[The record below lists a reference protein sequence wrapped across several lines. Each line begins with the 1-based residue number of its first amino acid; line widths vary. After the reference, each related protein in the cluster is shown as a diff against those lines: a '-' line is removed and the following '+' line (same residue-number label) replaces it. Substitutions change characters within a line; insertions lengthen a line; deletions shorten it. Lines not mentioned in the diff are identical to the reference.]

1 MADAQ
6 FPALDA
12 LATWMRANG
21 VRRAHLRYGE
31 PLGQAGDAPLD
42 EAELEFWSPNA
53 SVGGAPRAPK
63 TDEERRAAALE
74 ERRARYAKE
83 LGFAPSDAELEKLP

>member
-1 MADAQ
+1 MADAH
-6 FPALDA
+6 FPALDT

-21 VRRAHLRYGE
+21 VRRAHLRFRDDGS
-31 PLGQAGDAPLD
+31 QD

-63 TDEERRAAALE
+63 TDEERRSIALE